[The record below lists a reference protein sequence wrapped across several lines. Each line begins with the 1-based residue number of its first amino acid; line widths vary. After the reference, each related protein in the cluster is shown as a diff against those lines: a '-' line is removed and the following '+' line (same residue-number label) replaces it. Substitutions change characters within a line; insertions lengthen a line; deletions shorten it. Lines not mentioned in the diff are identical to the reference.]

1 MHPEYKLGAMNA
13 VIIEY
18 ITEKFEQV
26 SRNHLDVQEGLEQL
40 STKAGSV
47 ILYWV

>member
-1 MHPEYKLGAMNA
+1 MHLEYKLGAMNA

-26 SRNHLDVQEGLEQL
+26 SCNHLDVQEELEHISKIL
-40 STKAGSV
+40 S
-47 ILYWV
+47 